1 MQGFVSHKILRRK
14 CQTDLPLS
22 EPHYI
27 LQQNALVLL
36 VKHIPNLTVYDCCSF
51 QITDQWVRS
60 TLAMA
65 TASVPVEPNE
75 EECSVCH
82 EQFTE
87 PKLLPCGHLLCRHC
101 LLSWLKSQLRQSV
114 LSAAAP
120 SWNQRSGEAKSLEDI
135 ADGFPTDLAMAAL
148 VEADRLLNKGHNCCV
163 CENVAATSFC
173 LNCGDM
179 LCSTCK
185 KGHGKLSATRHHTV
199 EELSSLTPDKIA
211 ANRPATCA
219 VHADKTCELF
229 CPTHGVSICH
239 VCATSRH
246 RSCPEVKDLEEK
258 VEEARAVLAELAAM
272 LSAGETELGT
282 AISQLDQH
290 LRETEKRTRAA
301 IAEMEATCDRL
312 ESAIKACRRRLKQL
326 TETAVSDVKEAV
338 HAGKTCLLQRRG
350 KLTSHKRVV
359 ERVPETKSCDIV
371 TEMTSVMKTRV
382 HDLDFSVSLPAD
394 AKVVSMVTLVID
406 PEAVAVVERMLA
418 ELGQVKVVPADVAA
432 TKQVY
437 IYIYQLFF

>member
-1 MQGFVSHKILRRK
+1 
-14 CQTDLPLS
+14 
-22 EPHYI
+22 
-27 LQQNALVLL
+27 
-36 VKHIPNLTVYDCCSF
+36 
-51 QITDQWVRS
+51 
-60 TLAMA
+60 MA
-65 TASVPVEPNE
+65 TTSVPVEPNE

-101 LLSWLKSQLRQSV
+101 LLSWLKSQ
-114 LSAAAP
+114 A
-120 SWNQRSGEAKSLEDI
+120 EAKCPLCRCAIVEPEERGSKSLEDI

-148 VEADRLLNKGHNCCV
+148 VEAARLLNKGHNCCV
-163 CENVAATSFC
+163 CEDVAATCLC
-173 LNCGDM
+173 LNCGD
-179 LCSTCK
+179 LFCQSCRK
-185 KGHGKLSATRHHTV
+185 VHNKQSLLKHHTV
-199 EELSSLTPDKIA
+199 EDLSSLTPDKIA
-211 ANRPATCA
+211 DNRPATCA
-219 VHADKTCELF
+219 VHGDETCKLF
-229 CPTHGVSICH
+229 CPTYGVSICH
-239 VCATSRH
+239 VCAWSRH

-312 ESAIKACRRRLKQL
+312 ASAIKACRRRLKEL
-326 TETAVSDVKEAV
+326 AETAVSDVKEAV

-359 ERVPETKSCDIV
+359 ERVQETKSRDIV

-382 HDLDFSVSLPAD
+382 RDLDFSVTLPAD

-406 PEAVAVVERMLA
+406 PEAVAIVERMLA
-418 ELGQVKVVPADVAA
+418 ELGQVKVVPAVVAA
-432 TKQVY
+432 TRQVD
-437 IYIYQLFF
+437 IFKGLKSTPENRDFNTRFFLRAFPWRGIRISKT

>member
-1 MQGFVSHKILRRK
+1 M
-14 CQTDLPLS
+14 
-22 EPHYI
+22 Y
-27 LQQNALVLL
+27 
-36 VKHIPNLTVYDCCSF
+36 
-51 QITDQWVRS
+51 QWVKS
-60 TLAMA
+60 MFAMA
-65 TASVPVEPNE
+65 TASVLVEPSK

-82 EQFTE
+82 EQFTA

-101 LLSWLKSQLRQSV
+101 LLSWLKSQ
-114 LSAAAP
+114 A
-120 SWNQRSGEAKSLEDI
+120 EAKCPLCRCVIVEPEERGSKSLEDI

-148 VEADRLLNKGHNCCV
+148 VEADRLLSKGHNCCV
-163 CENVAATSFC
+163 CEDVAATCLC
-173 LNCGDM
+173 LNCGDVF
-179 LCSTCK
+179 CQSCR
-185 KGHGKLSATRHHTV
+185 KLHNKQTATKHHQIKD
-199 EELSSLTPDKIA
+199 LSSLTPDMIA

-219 VHADKTCELF
+219 VHADETCKPF

-312 ESAIKACRRRLKQL
+312 ESAIKACRRRLKEL
-326 TETAVSDVKEAV
+326 AETAVSDVKEAV

-359 ERVPETKSCDIV
+359 ERVQETKSRDIV

-382 HDLDFSVSLPAD
+382 RDLDFSVSLPAD

-406 PEAVAVVERMLA
+406 PEAVAAAERMLA

-432 TKQVY
+432 TRQVY
-437 IYIYQLFF
+437 IFKGLKSTPENRYLNTRFFSFVHYHGAVYV

>member
-1 MQGFVSHKILRRK
+1 
-14 CQTDLPLS
+14 
-22 EPHYI
+22 
-27 LQQNALVLL
+27 
-36 VKHIPNLTVYDCCSF
+36 
-51 QITDQWVRS
+51 
-60 TLAMA
+60 MA
-65 TASVPVEPNE
+65 TALVPVEPNE

-101 LLSWLKSQLRQSV
+101 LLSWLKSQ
-114 LSAAAP
+114 A
-120 SWNQRSGEAKSLEDI
+120 EAKCPLCRCAIVEPEERGSKSLEDI

-148 VEADRLLNKGHNCCV
+148 VEADRLLNKGHNCCI
-163 CENVAATSFC
+163 CEDAAATCLC

-179 LCSTCK
+179 FCHSCRK
-185 KGHGKLSATRHHTV
+185 VHNKQSLSKHHNV
-199 EELSSLTPDKIA
+199 EDLSSLTPDMIA
-211 ANRPATCA
+211 VNRPATCA
-219 VHADKTCELF
+219 VHAEKTCELF
-229 CPTHGVSICH
+229 CPTHDVSICQ

-282 AISQLDQH
+282 AISQLDQQ

-312 ESAIKACRRRLKQL
+312 ESAIKACRRRLKEL
-326 TETAVSDVKEAV
+326 AETAVSDVKEAV

-359 ERVPETKSCDIV
+359 ERVQETKSRDIV

-406 PEAVAVVERMLA
+406 PEAVAAAERMLA

-432 TKQVY
+432 TRQVD
-437 IYIYQLFF
+437 IFKGFKSTPENRDLNTRFFCRAFPCRRIRISKT

>member
-1 MQGFVSHKILRRK
+1 
-14 CQTDLPLS
+14 
-22 EPHYI
+22 
-27 LQQNALVLL
+27 
-36 VKHIPNLTVYDCCSF
+36 
-51 QITDQWVRS
+51 
-60 TLAMA
+60 MA

-87 PKLLPCGHLLCRHC
+87 PKLLPCGHLMCRHC
-101 LLSWLKSQLRQSV
+101 LLSWLKSQAGAKCPLCRCAIVEPEELGS
-114 LSAAAP
+114 
-120 SWNQRSGEAKSLEDI
+120 KSLEDI
-135 ADGFPTDLAMAAL
+135 ADGFPTDYVMAAL
-148 VEADRLLNKGHNCCV
+148 VESRQLLSKDHVCQACV
-163 CENVAATSFC
+163 TQAAASLC
-173 LNCGDM
+173 LNCGDL
-179 LCSTCK
+179 LCSSCVTI
-185 KGHGKLSATRHHTV
+185 HGRMSVSRHHTV
-199 EELSSLTPDKIA
+199 EALTSLTPEKIA
-211 ANRPATCA
+211 ANRPSPCA
-219 VHADKTCELF
+219 VHADETCKLF

-239 VCATSRH
+239 VCASSRH

-312 ESAIKACRRRLKQL
+312 ESAIKACRRRLKEL
-326 TETAVSDVKEAV
+326 AETAVSDVKEAV

-359 ERVPETKSCDIV
+359 ERVQETKSRDIV

-382 HDLDFSVSLPAD
+382 DDLDFSVSLPAD

-432 TKQVY
+432 TRQVD
-437 IYIYQLFF
+437 IFKGFKSTPENRDLNTRFFFRAFPCRRIRISKT

>member
-1 MQGFVSHKILRRK
+1 
-14 CQTDLPLS
+14 
-22 EPHYI
+22 
-27 LQQNALVLL
+27 
-36 VKHIPNLTVYDCCSF
+36 
-51 QITDQWVRS
+51 
-60 TLAMA
+60 MA

-87 PKLLPCGHLLCRHC
+87 PKLLPCGHLMCRHC
-101 LLSWLKSQLRQSV
+101 LLSWLKSQ
-114 LSAAAP
+114 A
-120 SWNQRSGEAKSLEDI
+120 EAKCPLCRCAIVEPAERESESLEDI
-135 ADGFPTDLAMAAL
+135 ADGFPTDHVMAAL
-148 VEADRLLNKGHNCCV
+148 VESRQLLSKDHVCQACV
-163 CENVAATSFC
+163 TQAAASLC
-173 LNCGDM
+173 LNCGDL
-179 LCSTCK
+179 LCSSCVTI
-185 KGHGKLSATRHHTV
+185 HGRMSATRHHTV
-199 EELSSLTPDKIA
+199 EALTSLMPEKIA
-211 ANRPATCA
+211 ANRPSPCA
-219 VHADKTCELF
+219 VHADETCKLF
-229 CPTHGVSICH
+229 CPTHGVSICN

-282 AISQLDQH
+282 AISQLDQQ

-312 ESAIKACRRRLKQL
+312 ESAIKACRRRLKEL
-326 TETAVSDVKEAV
+326 AEIAVSDVKEAV

-359 ERVPETKSCDIV
+359 ERVRETKSRDVV

-382 HDLDFSVSLPAD
+382 DDLDFRISLPAD
-394 AKVVSMVTLVID
+394 AKVVSKVTLVID

-432 TKQVY
+432 TRQVY
-437 IYIYQLFF
+437 IYLKA